1 MVKKISE
8 IQMISE
14 GLGKYKLA
22 LGRSDYFAIKL
33 GILQGVENP
42 KKFFIFPSNKMSLY
56 TTQETEEFNKK
67 ILELAPNLVEY
78 TNGSEESIEAFEA
91 AKMEWEDLP
100 DDKKWML
107 LKVLSYFG
115 EQDEIIKMKKII
127 KETGVFYLDWV
138 NKQEVDD
145 IKKETKGFGAKLKDF
160 IEEIKSPPE
169 KNNNKD

>member
-33 GILQGVENP
+33 GVLQGVENP

-56 TTQETEEFNKK
+56 TTQETEEFNKE
-67 ILELAPNLVEY
+67 IIELAPNLVEY
-78 TNGSEESIEAFEA
+78 TNGSEESIEAFES
-91 AKMEWEDLP
+91 AKIEWEDLA

-127 KETGVFYLDWV
+127 KETDSFYLDWV
-138 NKQEVDD
+138 NKQEMDD

-160 IEEIKSPPE
+160 IVEIKRLPE
-169 KNNNKD
+169 EK